1 MNSASM
7 KFLQTIYL
15 FFMLFCGI
23 SMQISAASAHPEE
36 ATVATRLTVMTS
48 QGEQVISRAELV
60 RMPQHELV
68 TQTPW
73 TTEKHRYRGVLMSD
87 LLKTYH
93 LAQYA
98 TLNAG
103 ALNNYQT
110 ELTVDYLLRYPVLL
124 AMQDNGV
131 DLTPRNKGPLW
142 IVFPLSDYPELDVPN
157 IHRMMVWQLSSLSVQ
172 HP

>member
-1 MNSASM
+1 MSSAFM
-7 KFLQTIYL
+7 KFIQTTCL
-15 FFMLFCGI
+15 FFILFFGF
-23 SMQISAASAHPEE
+23 SGQNFAAAVTPEE
-36 ATVATRLTVMTS
+36 MSLATQLTVITP
-48 QGEQVISRAELV
+48 QGKTVISRDDLT
-60 RMPQHELV
+60 RLPQHELV

-87 LLKTYH
+87 LLKAYH

-110 ELTVDYLLRYPVLL
+110 KLTVDYLLRYPVLL

-131 DLTPRNKGPLW
+131 NLTPRNKGPLW
-142 IVFPLSDYPELDVPN
+142 IVFPLSDYPDLDVPN
-157 IHRMMVWQLSSLSVQ
+157 IHRMMVWQLSSLSA

>member
-1 MNSASM
+1 M
-7 KFLQTIYL
+7 KFLQTNYL
-15 FFMLFCGI
+15 FLMLFCGLFV
-23 SMQISAASAHPEE
+23 QISAASAHSGE
-36 ATVATRLTVMTS
+36 ASIAAQLTVITP
-48 QGEQVISRAELV
+48 QGEQVISRADLAKL
-60 RMPQHELV
+60 PQHELV

-98 TLNAG
+98 TLKAG

-142 IVFPLSDYPELDVPN
+142 IVFPLSDYPDLDVPD
-157 IHRMMVWQLSSLSVQ
+157 IHRMMVWQLSSLSAQ